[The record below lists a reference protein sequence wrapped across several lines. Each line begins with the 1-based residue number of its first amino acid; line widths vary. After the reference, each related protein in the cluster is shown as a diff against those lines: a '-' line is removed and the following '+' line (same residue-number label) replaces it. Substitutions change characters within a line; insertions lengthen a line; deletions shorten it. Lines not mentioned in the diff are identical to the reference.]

1 MLLTIQE
8 YTHLLEQNHCAS
20 YTMISYFSTTTSKRD
35 KKFYHLFDLT
45 LCLKTDQHKFSP
57 YNIHTTPREKVMRVD
72 IKDHKWENASI
83 IYQILSADFT
93 RKCMEIDV
101 ENLYVDIGA

>member
-1 MLLTIQE
+1 
-8 YTHLLEQNHCAS
+8 
-20 YTMISYFSTTTSKRD
+20 
-35 KKFYHLFDLT
+35 
-45 LCLKTDQHKFSP
+45 
-57 YNIHTTPREKVMRVD
+57 MRVD

-83 IYQILSADFT
+83 IYQIPSADFT